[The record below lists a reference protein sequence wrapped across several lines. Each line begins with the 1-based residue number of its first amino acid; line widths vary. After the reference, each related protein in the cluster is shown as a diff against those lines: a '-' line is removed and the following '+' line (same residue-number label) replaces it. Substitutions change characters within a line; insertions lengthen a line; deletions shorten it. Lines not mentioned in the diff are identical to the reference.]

1 MTQAQQERP
10 DIEVTVENV
19 GGIASTAV
27 TLPPGVSVLEGHNA
41 TNRTSFLQAIM
52 AAMGSDRPSLKADA
66 TSGSVTLAM
75 GEETYT
81 RQFERTETGVR
92 ASGEPYLEDPT
103 AADTFAFLLESN
115 PARRA
120 VLREA
125 DLRSVIMAPIDTT
138 AIKAEITQLQARKQK
153 LDDELAEL
161 DSLRDQRPELAARQR
176 ELEAAIAET
185 ESDLETVRAEIED
198 AEADLA
204 ETRDTKST
212 MEAAFERLQ
221 ELRSDHTQ
229 VTERLEAERE
239 SLAAARDERETV
251 REELDSLSGAVED
264 RREELSQRLDAKRR
278 EQSQLESAVS
288 ELQNLVQFNEDLLEG
303 EETILQELG
312 AQEGDVTER
321 LVEDETVTCWT
332 CGTTVDRSQ
341 ITGTVDRLREL
352 RSAKLDRI
360 GRLDDEIESLE
371 ADLDALDERANRRAS
386 LRAELDQ
393 LEEEIA
399 SRSDTIETLKARRED
414 LASEIEQTEAEVE
427 SLEFAEQHE
436 ELLDLHQRE
445 NELELERDRLSADL
459 ESVESELETLEAEL
473 DRQSDLQDRRGSVT
487 DQLTDLRTRVERIE
501 REAVAEFNDRMEAIL
516 EIMGYTNVAR
526 IWIERR
532 DPGPDDETVFDLHV
546 VRSDEAGTAYEDS
559 LAHLSES
566 EREVTGLIFA
576 LAGYLV
582 HEVAESVPFML
593 LDSVEALDSERIARL
608 VEYFEDHVP
617 YLVVALL
624 PEDAQALDER
634 YPRITEIR

>member
-1 MTQAQQERP
+1 MTQLQAGRP
-10 DIEVTVENV
+10 EIEVAVENV
-19 GGIASTAV
+19 GGIASTEV
-27 TLPPGVSVLEGHNA
+27 TLPPGVSVLKGQNA
-41 TNRTSFLQAIM
+41 SNRTSFLQAIM

-66 TSGSVTLAM
+66 TTGSVTLSM

-81 RQFERTETGVR
+81 RRFERTETGVR
-92 ASGEPYLEDPT
+92 ASGDPYLKDPT
-103 AADTFAFLLESN
+103 AADAFAFLLESN

-120 VLREA
+120 VLRQS

-138 AIKAEITQLQARKQK
+138 EIQAEITQLQARKQK

-161 DSLRDQRPELAARQR
+161 DSLRDRQPDLAERQR
-176 ELEAAIAET
+176 ELEEEIASV
-185 ESDLETVRAEIED
+185 ESDLESVRAEIEA

-204 ETRDTKST
+204 ETRETKST
-212 MEAAFERLQ
+212 MEDAFERLQ
-221 ELRSDHTQ
+221 ELRADHSQ
-229 VTERLEAERE
+229 VTDRLANEQE
-239 SLAAARDERETV
+239 SLSAARDERESV
-251 REELDSLSGAVED
+251 KADLASLSGAGED
-264 RREELSQRLDAKRR
+264 RREELSQRLSARRR

-303 EETILQELG
+303 EETIFQELG
-312 AQEGDVTER
+312 AQQGDVTER
-321 LVEDETVTCWT
+321 LVEDESVTCWT

-352 RSAKLDRI
+352 RSQKLDRI
-360 GRLDDEIESLE
+360 GNLDDEIETLE
-371 ADLDALDERANRRAS
+371 AELEELEEVASRRES
-386 LRAELDQ
+386 LQSDLDQ
-393 LEEEIA
+393 LETEID
-399 SRSDTIETLKARRED
+399 SRSETIETLTDRRDE
-414 LASEIEQTEAEVE
+414 LATEIERTEAEIE

-436 ELLDLHQRE
+436 DLLALHQRE
-445 NELELERDRLSADL
+445 NELELERDRLAEEL
-459 ESVESELETLEAEL
+459 ESVESELESLEAEL
-473 DRQSDLQDRRGSVT
+473 DRQSDLEDRRKSVT
-487 DQLTDLRTRVERIE
+487 DELTDLRTRVERIE
-501 REAVAEFNDRMEAIL
+501 REAVEEFNDRMASIL

-532 DPGPDDETVFDLHV
+532 DPGPDQETVFDLHV

-582 HEVAESVPFML
+582 HDVPESVPFML
-593 LDSVEALDSERIARL
+593 LDSVEALDSDRIARL

-624 PEDAQALDER
+624 PEDARALDDH
-634 YPRITEIR
+634 YPRITEI